1 MQTYSLYI
9 HIPFCTSKCTYCDFF
24 SIPVGS
30 DFSFCDKTQKIFK
43 DYVLALKKELE
54 YYFENFSFITFDFGS
69 IRLIS
74 FCCAFCDCVF
84 RRTRKLQKT

>member
-30 DFSFCDKTQKIFK
+30 DFSFCEYCCGFF
-43 DYVLALKKELE
+43 YVFV
-54 YYFENFSFITFDFGS
+54 YVDEN
-69 IRLIS
+69 
-74 FCCAFCDCVF
+74 
-84 RRTRKLQKT
+84 